1 MGYLAKLVNIENID
15 MKEINKCRNC
25 NKELK
30 SPKAKFCSKECR
42 KESFRQNNVE
52 GVKSQFISGI
62 LSIFS
67 S

>member
-1 MGYLAKLVNIENID
+1 

-42 KESFRQNNVE
+42 KESLRQNGIH
-52 GVKSQFISGI
+52 GVKGQFISGI
-62 LSIFS
+62 INLFWS
-67 S
+67 